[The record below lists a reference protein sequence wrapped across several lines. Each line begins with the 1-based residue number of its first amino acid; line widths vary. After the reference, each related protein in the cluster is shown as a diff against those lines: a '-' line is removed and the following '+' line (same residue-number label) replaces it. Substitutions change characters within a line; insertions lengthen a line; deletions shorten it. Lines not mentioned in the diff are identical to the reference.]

1 MIDEGMVID
10 ELDSIKNMLIQP
22 ENSMIQPETMIELAL
37 SKINTFLDS
46 LSEAWSVRITITD
59 KDYEDYIEELMIA
72 EMNSRLLD
80 NGHIYI

>member
-10 ELDSIKNMLIQP
+10 ELNSIKNMLIQP
-22 ENSMIQPETMIELAL
+22 ENSVIQPETMIELAL
-37 SKINTFLDS
+37 SRINSFLDS
-46 LSEAWSVRITITD
+46 LTITD